1 MGRNESG
8 IPAKRTFRKR
18 MVQTK
23 RNQCKYILCYA
34 RLRKLRENVCRNIV
48 SIEAKT
54 PQLPKSEIKISS
66 GEIRVTIPLDASA
79 SNHFAQLSPQ
89 VEALKTVFGSF
100 CIKIKVLTPQES
112 PVGGII
118 PR

>member
-1 MGRNESG
+1 MGRNEYG

-34 RLRKLRENVCRNIV
+34 RLRKLSENVCRNIV
-48 SIEAKT
+48 SIEPKT

-66 GEIRVTIPLDASA
+66 GEIRVTIPLDASGRIENRFRLILYQNQSFNA
-79 SNHFAQLSPQ
+79 S
-89 VEALKTVFGSF
+89 
-100 CIKIKVLTPQES
+100 
-112 PVGGII
+112 
-118 PR
+118 